1 MSQQDENFKTLWAEY
16 SKLVL
21 KELDR
26 LNGNYESLRENLD
39 EKFKDI
45 NDKLSDVKNTEKSV
59 QDIKLWQEKVT
70 EIWSPSQ
77 MKEAKDEV
85 YKQKGR
91 WTATVA
97 ILAFIQLLIGIITVS
112 YTHLTLPTI
121 YSV

>member
-77 MKEAKDEV
+77 MKEAKDEI

-97 ILAFIQLLIGIITVS
+97 ILAFIQLLIGIIIS
-112 YTHLTLPTI
+112 LKI
-121 YSV
+121 YIFK